1 MEKIDNK
8 KFAKIKCHELMCFI
22 EASNFE
28 QKIKDTSLN
37 EIRDKY
43 LGPAQLLK
51 KKFESLNIEIGEI
64 KLTNKSR

>member
-1 MEKIDNK
+1 
-8 KFAKIKCHELMCFI
+8 MCFI

-64 KLTNKSR
+64 KLTSKSR